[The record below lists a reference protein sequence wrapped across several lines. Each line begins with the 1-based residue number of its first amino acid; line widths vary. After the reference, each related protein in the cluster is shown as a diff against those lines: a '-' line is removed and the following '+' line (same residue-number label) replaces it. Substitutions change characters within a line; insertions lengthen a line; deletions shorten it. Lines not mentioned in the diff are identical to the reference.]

1 MSAFR
6 HFIGIF
12 ACLFLV
18 ASAHS
23 APEAAAE
30 RTVLTV
36 AVKGQPQLVRH
47 YTLRELEA
55 LPQAE
60 RRSMLPE
67 ETHVY
72 AWQGVRL
79 STLLAGFA
87 PAQAQR
93 LRVEA
98 LNDYSALI
106 PLSDLDAFEP
116 ILAYRRDG
124 QPVGIA
130 ERGPLFVIF
139 PMLDH
144 PELRTQV
151 YFNRTVWQVSR
162 ITLE

>member
-18 ASAHS
+18 ATVYS
-23 APEAAAE
+23 APEPAAE
-30 RTVLTV
+30 RSVLTV
-36 AVKGQPQLVRH
+36 AVKGQPQLARQ
-47 YTLRELEA
+47 YRLRDLAA
-55 LPQAE
+55 LPQTE
-60 RRSMLPE
+60 QRSMLPD
-67 ETHVY
+67 ETRVY
-72 AWQGVRL
+72 RWQGVRL
-79 STLLAGFA
+79 STLLAGLERGR
-87 PAQAQR
+87 AQH

-124 QPVGIA
+124 HTLGIA
-130 ERGPLFVIF
+130 ERGPLFVIY

-144 PELRTQV
+144 PPLRTQV

>member
-6 HFIGIF
+6 HFIGTF

-18 ASAHS
+18 APADS
-23 APEAAAE
+23 APQPAAE
-30 RTVLTV
+30 RTVLTIT
-36 AVKGQPQLVRH
+36 VKGQPQLSRH
-47 YTLRELEA
+47 YRLRDLEA
-55 LPQAE
+55 LPQTG
-60 RRSMLPE
+60 RRSVLPD

-72 AWQGVRL
+72 DWQGVRL
-79 STLLAGFA
+79 STLLDGFPRGA
-87 PAQAQR
+87 FQR

-106 PLSDLDAFEP
+106 PLSDLDAFDP

-124 QPVGIA
+124 QPIGIA
-130 ERGPLFVIF
+130 ERGPLFVIY

-144 PELRTQV
+144 PELCTQV

>member
-6 HFIGIF
+6 HFIGTF
-12 ACLFLV
+12 ACLFIV
-18 ASAHS
+18 TPAYS
-23 APEAAAE
+23 APESVAE
-30 RTVLTV
+30 RYVLTIT
-36 AVKGQPQLVRH
+36 VKDQPQL
-47 YTLRELEA
+47 LRQFSLRDLEA
-55 LPQAE
+55 LPQTE
-60 RRSMLPE
+60 RRSMLPD

-72 AWQGVRL
+72 TWQGVRL
-79 STLLAGFA
+79 STLLDGFERGA
-87 PAQAQR
+87 AQR
-93 LRVEA
+93 LRIEA

-106 PLSDLDAFEP
+106 PLSDLDAFDP

-124 QPVGIA
+124 QIIGIA
-130 ERGPLFVIF
+130 ERGPLFVIY

>member
-6 HFIGIF
+6 HFIGILT
-12 ACLFLV
+12 CLFIV
-18 ASAHS
+18 TTVHS
-23 APEAAAE
+23 APQPAAE
-30 RTVLTV
+30 RTVLTI
-36 AVKGQPQLVRH
+36 AVKGQPQLQRH
-47 YTLRELEA
+47 YSLRELEA
-55 LPQAE
+55 LPQSE
-60 RRSMLPE
+60 RRSMLPD
-67 ETHVY
+67 ETQVHD
-72 AWQGVRL
+72 WQGVRL
-79 STLLAGFA
+79 STLLAGFERGD
-87 PAQAQR
+87 AQR

-106 PLSDLDAFEP
+106 PLSDLDAFDP

-124 QPVGIA
+124 QAIGIA
-130 ERGPLFVIF
+130 ERGPLFVIY